1 MSSTT
6 TTTTTATQADELRA
20 AIVKREAQL
29 DGALRDLVAAA
40 EARASLGHC
49 VCRYPWQFLVGA
61 LVAGA
66 WLGRR
71 R

>member
-1 MSSTT
+1 MNATT
-6 TTTTTATQADELRA
+6 TMQADELRA

-29 DGALRDLVAAA
+29 DAALHDLVSAA
-40 EARASLGHC
+40 EARASLGHY
-49 VCRYPWQFLVGA
+49 VGRYPWQFLIGA

>member
-1 MSSTT
+1 MKTEAMK
-6 TTTTTATQADELRA
+6 TTAMSQEDELRA
-20 AIVKREAQL
+20 AISRREAQL
-29 DGALRDLVAAA
+29 DAALKDLVAAA
-40 EARASLGHC
+40 ESRASLGHY
-49 VCRYPWQFLVGA
+49 VGRYPWQFLIGA